1 MKTSRLKFAAIF
13 MMLFALVAFSS
24 NVSAQVKDTKQTQH
38 GPRFV
43 DANGD
48 GICDNMIDANKDGIP
63 DQRQGKGLGPKDGTG
78 NKKGFGKGKGNC
90 GETGSHKYGT
100 GVCDGT
106 GPKGKQGG
114 K

>member
-1 MKTSRLKFAAIF
+1 MLIALFTFVSLSTS
-13 MMLFALVAFSS
+13 
-24 NVSAQVKDTKQTQH
+24 VSAQVQETKQTNH

-48 GICDNMIDANKDGIP
+48 GICDNMIDTNNDGIP
-63 DQRQGKGLGPKDGTG
+63 DTRNGKGTGPKDGTG
-78 NKKGFGKGKGNC
+78 KKHGYGN
-90 GETGSHKYGT
+90 GNGTGTGLHQNGT

-106 GPKGKQGG
+106 GPKGKRGG